1 MEMTALLEE
10 MAPATPQSPGPEQS
24 SALEEAPEHKA
35 KPSQSARKRK
45 ADGCMKVSFAQPP
58 SRSPSPDPPEVLM
71 SPRRVMLPE
80 LELADA
86 TEKRGAAGRGKGEAD
101 EPVARPSK
109 VLRMQMRRSG
119 KGMNG
124 GSSAHNAAPLQRTL
138 SVYVPFERPDDV
150 DPEILFAVGP
160 VTRTEATGTEEA
172 GPETLF
178 AQSHLPALRTPP
190 REVLKLHVD
199 AKFDL
204 HMDELAPF
212 ESRNLDFDFE
222 QFTMS
227 D

>member
-1 MEMTALLEE
+1 M
-10 MAPATPQSPGPEQS
+10 
-24 SALEEAPEHKA
+24 
-35 KPSQSARKRK
+35 
-45 ADGCMKVSFAQPP
+45 
-58 SRSPSPDPPEVLM
+58 
-71 SPRRVMLPE
+71 
-80 LELADA
+80 
-86 TEKRGAAGRGKGEAD
+86 
-101 EPVARPSK
+101 
-109 VLRMQMRRSG
+109 
-119 KGMNG
+119 
-124 GSSAHNAAPLQRTL
+124 
-138 SVYVPFERPDDV
+138 PFERPDDV

>member
-124 GSSAHNAAPLQRTL
+124 GSSAHNAAPLQRSL
-138 SVYVPFERPDDV
+138 SVYVPFERPADV
-150 DPEILFAVGP
+150 APEILFAVGA
-160 VTRTEATGTEEA
+160 VTRIECSVS
-172 GPETLF
+172 PP
-178 AQSHLPALRTPP
+178 PALGGDAVELSLPVPSTPP
-190 REVLKLHVD
+190 DVCRVDMDTTGLASLKS
-199 AKFDL
+199 
-204 HMDELAPF
+204 M
-212 ESRNLDFDFE
+212 NLDMSFGDLQMFDAV
-222 QFTMS
+222 
-227 D
+227 